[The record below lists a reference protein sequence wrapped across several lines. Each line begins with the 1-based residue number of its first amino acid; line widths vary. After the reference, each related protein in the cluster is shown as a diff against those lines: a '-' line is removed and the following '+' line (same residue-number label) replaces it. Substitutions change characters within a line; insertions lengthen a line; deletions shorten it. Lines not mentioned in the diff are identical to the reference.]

1 RLSNS
6 ETHELLHVSSMRK
19 DLSRDLGLGNGDSA
33 QAPSPNPQA
42 LQRDTFWRSL
52 EEKAGDPA
60 FQERLYNEFPSQ
72 IEAITDPVQRRT
84 FLKVMGAS
92 LQLVSVS

>member
-1 RLSNS
+1 
-6 ETHELLHVSSMRK
+6 MRK
-19 DLSRDLGLGNGDSA
+19 DMSRDSGLGSADSTRE
-33 QAPSPNPQA
+33 APSPKPQA
-42 LQRDTFWRSL
+42 LQRDAFWRSL

-84 FLKVMGAS
+84 FL
-92 LQLVSVS
+92 